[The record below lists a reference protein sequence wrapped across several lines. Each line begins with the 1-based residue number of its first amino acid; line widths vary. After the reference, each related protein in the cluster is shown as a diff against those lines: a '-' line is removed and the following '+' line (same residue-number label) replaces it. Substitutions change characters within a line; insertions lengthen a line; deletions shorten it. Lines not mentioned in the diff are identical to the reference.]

1 MLRIASVS
9 LLALL
14 ACGLGTPAALAQTL
28 DSGSGLVASQKVNTP
43 PPPPARPST
52 PVVTNPAPGGGTPNP
67 PEAAAP
73 LRMSPK
79 HSCAAR
85 KGSAVSMNRT
95 RCRR

>member
-43 PPPPARPST
+43 PPPAPPST
-52 PVVTNPAPGGGTPNP
+52 PVVTNRASAGGTANP